1 MTVRGNVRRALARAG
16 GSVARGLARE
26 AARQPVGRPF
36 AEARVV
42 EGRDVRAIPVGDPVT
57 GPEGMG
63 FVDGI
68 QQFAV
73 EGHFGVT
80 PIVRARVAAAVL
92 ERREGT
98 LRGAARSVEEFLTV
112 PCGRLTPAQ
121 REALDGV
128 ELPIRESD
136 AGPRPHPLLDRWA
149 AVQVIEQR
157 RDRCERDAAARFL
170 AARPDAWL
178 VVDGGVTGLAAVP
191 GAERAIGV
199 VKSHETQFLE
209 ATDLEA
215 ALTLPAGTRSSAF
228 VRRGAGGV
236 EATSWYLRL
245 WPWSEEDLL
254 HGLARVERLMARG
267 ALDSADEVSRWV
279 LAERSPIADR
289 DPRWDRLLYPM
300 HHVEMYLRAEAGGW
314 H

>member
-1 MTVRGNVRRALARAG
+1 M
-16 GSVARGLARE
+16 ARGLARE
-26 AARQPVGRPF
+26 AARQPGGRPF

-42 EGRDVRAIPVGDPVT
+42 EGRDVRAIPVGEPVT

-68 QQFAV
+68 QRFAV

-80 PIVRARVAAAVL
+80 PVVRAQVAAAAL
-92 ERREGT
+92 ERHGGA
-98 LRGAARSVEEFLTV
+98 LRCAARSVEEFLTV
-112 PCGRLTPAQ
+112 PRDRLTTDQ
-121 REALDGV
+121 WEALTDVG
-128 ELPIRESD
+128 LPIQESD
-136 AGPRPHPLLDRWA
+136 PGPRPHPLLDRWA

-157 RDRCERDAAARFL
+157 RDRCEADAAARFL

-178 VVDGGVTGLAAVP
+178 VVDGGVTGLAAVR
-191 GAERAIGV
+191 GADRAIGV

-215 ALTLPAGTRSSAF
+215 ALTLPAGSRSSAF

-254 HGLARVERLMARG
+254 HGLARVERLTARG
-267 ALDSADEVSRWV
+267 ALDSADDVSRWL
-279 LAERSPIADR
+279 LAERSPVADR
-289 DPRWDRLLYPM
+289 DPRWERLLYPM
-300 HHVEMYLRAEAGGW
+300 HHVEMYMRAEAGGW